1 VVEPVSSDKLATWVS
16 EARARWSIPGVAVG
30 VLRDGETV
38 TAADGVLP
46 SDVFRIASVS
56 KPFLA
61 TLVMTLV
68 SEGLMDLDEPPAGTR
83 VSATVR
89 ELLSHQGGLAC
100 EWPTPLAELG
110 DGDEALLRLAAGE
123 PRLLPFAPGELF
135 SYSNAGYWLVGA
147 AVARA
152 CGTSFE
158 EAMRVRV
165 LEPLGLRTTGYEPRG
180 GVPGHVQVAP
190 GADEHRRIEDKYP
203 RARYPSGGLWSTVD
217 DLLRFATH
225 HFDRQELQR
234 PLVAGPGFEH
244 GLGWFLRER
253 GGRRSVEHWGDAAG
267 YQSLLL
273 LIPSR
278 RTAFAALTNSS
289 RGAAAIRDVLERLG
303 LATPE
308 APDYPLEPEQ
318 LAGFAGSY
326 RAPGLRLELRPNGRY
341 LALEYSERD
350 VLRGEWVEYPT
361 MQLRPVAAREF
372 EIVEGEWRGERVG
385 FPRDDIALLWI
396 AAQRVATQR

>member
-1 VVEPVSSDKLATWVS
+1 VVEPVSSEELTAWAR
-16 EARARWSIPGVAVG
+16 EARARWSIPGIAVG
-30 VLRDGETV
+30 VLHGGETV
-38 TAADGVLP
+38 TAADGVRP
-46 SDVFRIASVS
+46 NDVFRIASVS

-61 TLVMTLV
+61 TLVMTFV
-68 SEGLMDLDEPPAGTR
+68 EDGLLDLDQPPAGTR

-89 ELLSHQGGLAC
+89 QLLSHQGGLAC
-100 EWPTPLAELG
+100 EWPTPLAEFG
-110 DGDEALLRLAAGE
+110 DDDEALLRLAAGE

-135 SYSNAGYWLVGA
+135 SYSNAGFLLVGA
-147 AVARA
+147 AAARA
-152 CGTSFE
+152 SGTSFE
-158 EAMRVRV
+158 EAMRARV
-165 LEPLGLRTTGYEPRG
+165 LEPLGLDSTGYGPAD
-180 GVPGHVQVAP
+180 GVPGHVQVVP
-190 GADEHRRIEDKYP
+190 GADEHRRIGNIY
-203 RARYPSGGLWSTVD
+203 RRVRNPSGGLWSTVE

-225 HFDRQELQR
+225 HFDRDELQR

-253 GGRRSVEHWGDAAG
+253 GGRRSVEHAGDAAG
-267 YQSLLL
+267 YQSVLVLV
-273 LIPSR
+273 PST

-289 RGAAAIRDVLERLG
+289 RGAAAIRDVLERLA

-326 RAPGLRLELRPNGRY
+326 RAPGLRLDLRPNGRY

-350 VLRGEWVEYPT
+350 VFRGEWDEYPT

-372 EIVEGEWRGERVG
+372 EIVEGEWRGERLG
-385 FPRDDIALLWI
+385 FPRDDVAVFGI
-396 AAQRVATQR
+396 AAQRV